1 MCTEGA
7 SMTLNDSTFEI
18 VVDSTPLVSIDILL
32 KRGDKFL
39 LGKRINKP
47 AQGYYFST
55 GGRIKKNESIG
66 NAMTRIA
73 KSELNIEL
81 ESKPEFIG
89 IFEHFYS
96 DSIYENISTHY
107 VDIAYK
113 YEIKEVPELPNDQHS
128 EYHWFTVEE
137 LLNSTRV
144 HEYTKDYFRK

>member
-1 MCTEGA
+1 
-7 SMTLNDSTFEI
+7 MTLNDSTFEI